1 MYSVVSSPCRFSRR
15 ETRIRFLRRRRLNPV
30 CLVLISIIVCLV
42 FSVLPVQAQEF
53 TPVNIYLPRFQSP
66 KGKSSIG
73 SRTALILGLQIWRTY
88 SIETKSPYVFDNANI
103 GYSTRV
109 APVDFAEVEVLAKS
123 LHKKPDLVLW
133 GRASQY
139 GNGIVVESNLWL
151 PAGLT
156 KNDRGANVW
165 SITIPRGAKSQTLS
179 VDVPSRHYEF
189 APIVLDPALIKT
201 NNSDSTYINVYAL
214 KSTAAETIGDL
225 ASTRVQ
231 AKRHVGDWSE
241 VILTDT
247 HQSGWIYLPRLSENP
262 SEVVNF
268 CGAII
273 RFLRNDWSGSIKLFE
288 EVLTNSNIPT
298 DIEIDS
304 YLYMSMAYDKLGD
317 EAKSLSMVTK
327 AYNLNPYSRV
337 TTQYLFM
344 TYLTR
349 LARVSRI
356 DPDGAQAKEII
367 SSLQD
372 VIARNRVLFADN
384 DSWITQAEKII
395 EQLNVAD

>member
-1 MYSVVSSPCRFSRR
+1 MYSVAFSRFI
-15 ETRIRFLRRRRLNPV
+15 ESKIMSFRFLRFRLIEQLY
-30 CLVLISIIVCLV
+30 LVVIALSMIACLV
-42 FSVLPVQAQEF
+42 FSALPVQAQKF
-53 TPVNIYLPRFQSP
+53 TPVNIYVPKFQSP
-66 KGKSSIG
+66 QGKSSIG
-73 SRTALILGLQIWRTY
+73 GRTALILGLQIWRTY
-88 SIETKSPYVFDNANI
+88 SIETKSPYLFDNANI
-103 GYSTRV
+103 AYSLKF
-109 APVDFAEVEVLAKS
+109 APADYAEMEALAKS
-123 LHKKPDLVLW
+123 LYKKPDLVLW

-156 KNDRGANVW
+156 KKDRGANIW
-165 SITIPRGAKSQTLS
+165 SITIPTGGKSQTIS

-189 APIVLDPALIKT
+189 APIVLDPAIINT
-201 NNSDSTYINVYAL
+201 HNPDSTYINIYQL
-214 KSTAAETIGDL
+214 RSTAAVTIADL
-225 ASTRVQ
+225 TSTNIQ

-247 HQSGWIYLPRLSENP
+247 HQSGWIYLPKISENP

-273 RFLRNDWSGSIKLFE
+273 RFLRNDWAGSIKLFE
-288 EVLTNSNIPT
+288 DVLTNSKIPT
-298 DIEIDS
+298 DVKIDS
-304 YLYMSMAYDKLGD
+304 YLYMSMAYDRMGD

-337 TTQYLFM
+337 TTQYLLM

-349 LARVSRI
+349 LARVFRI
-356 DPDGAQAKEII
+356 DPNAEQAKKII

-384 DSWITQAEKII
+384 DRWITQAEKII
-395 EQLNVAD
+395 DQLNI